1 MRASENRIN
10 ILIVDNIVS
19 ILKLGLTRARQGFNV
34 IAFTDPNLAL
44 THFEPCKVHILNH
57 VKVLCNHGMTGI
69 MKFTSATVCY
79 NVLQKMIL

>member
-19 ILKLGLTRARQGFNV
+19 ILKLGLIRQGFN
-34 IAFTDPNLAL
+34 FTDPNLAS
-44 THFEPCKVHILNH
+44 THFDSLGHVLNH
-57 VKVLCNHGMTGI
+57 VKVLCNHGMAGI
-69 MKFTSATVCY
+69 MKYTSATVCY